1 MSDLGTEEHRS
12 EFSNDLELL
21 RGPNN
26 TLKLAKVIEEATV
39 FSGSD
44 KAYDGVDTTIR
55 QHAIFSLQEWSQKT
69 NNGVLRAASLEPP
82 TNKEQLVRSVGRAIE
97 NGDLSPRLDLT
108 GLFIYHGRENFL
120 ARQDQWALVKTL
132 FKIDTTGI
140 RRDQDGAWWMPGTRS
155 NAEADINKLNDYLH
169 DLVAASI
176 TNRGSKPIRFTSP
189 IPERVKKPF
198 TTTTGKTALEGIT
211 ASITTEAY
219 PQHAFNANG
228 LPAIKQVVLR
238 FTPEFLASVRPLD
251 AEAYLKYWPPKE
263 PPKQERREEDH
274 RSHTYRET
282 GPQTPRPEG
291 APDPRDPKG
300 YFKTLGVNPDIDP
313 EDLEEVLLSAY
324 RRLSRKYHSD
334 TGGENANP
342 EKMRAINLAFEF
354 LKDPGKRRSYGSR

>member
-1 MSDLGTEEHRS
+1 MSDPGTGEYRS
-12 EFSNDLELL
+12 EFFNNLELL

-55 QHAIFSLQEWSQKT
+55 QHAIFSLQEWAKKT

-82 TNKEQLVRSVGRAIE
+82 TNKEQLVRSVGKAIKNE
-97 NGDLSPRLDLT
+97 GLSPNLDLT
-108 GLFIYHGRENFL
+108 GLFVYHGKGNYQ
-120 ARQDQWALVKTL
+120 ARQDQWALIKTL
-132 FKIDTTGI
+132 FNIDTTGI
-140 RRDQDGAWWMPGTRS
+140 RIDQDGVWWMPGTHS
-155 NAEADINKLNDYLH
+155 NAEVDINRINDYLH
-169 DLVAASI
+169 ELVEASI
-176 TNRGSKPIRFTSP
+176 RKGGGNPIKDSNSFLNRG
-189 IPERVKKPF
+189 KPF
-198 TTTTGKTALEGIT
+198 TRTTGKTAIDGVT
-211 ASITTEAY
+211 ASITTEKY
-219 PQHAFNANG
+219 PQYAFNASG
-228 LPAIKQVVLR
+228 MPLIKQVTLR

-251 AEAYLKYWPPKE
+251 AESYLKYWPPKE
-263 PPKQERREEDH
+263 PPKQERREEEP

-324 RRLSRKYHSD
+324 RRLSRKYHPD

-342 EKMRAINLAFEF
+342 QKMKLLNDAFEF
-354 LKDPGKRRSYGSR
+354 LKNSKNRSGYGRRY